1 METRNLVLAAAGVAL
16 IVACCALAM
25 GWMRVAEDAA
35 AETQLCERK
44 NRRRVAEI
52 PRIVVGTH
60 IAYQNEVLLP
70 VDAVRHEDAPT
81 FKIDVLY
88 ERLQRDHREN
98 CDASH
103 VCLDNLVVLV
113 LEGEIESRIVNKI
126 INTAWAAGFDI
137 VASPQRNKTW

>member
-1 METRNLVLAAAGVAL
+1 METRNLVFFAAGVAL

-60 IAYQNEVLLP
+60 IVYQNEVLLP
-70 VDAVRHEDAPT
+70 VDALRHEDSPT
-81 FKIDVLY
+81 FKIDKLF
-88 ERLQRDHREN
+88 ERLEKDHHST
-98 CDASH
+98 CDASQ

-113 LEGEIESRIVNKI
+113 LDGEIESRIVNKI
-126 INTAWAAGFDI
+126 INTAWAAGFDL
-137 VASPQRNKTW
+137 VASPQRNNTW